1 AYGSP
6 KPSERGITLML
17 FAWLFAGM
25 VKPEIPA
32 IVWSWWSQ
40 VLPETGTTLH
50 LVTTG
55 LLTLLSW
62 LAMMLGVIGV
72 GRAFPTAGCTG
83 AGILVKSCAAHAA
96 STCSPEGDFA
106 RYLDNEVK
114 QEHISIKNDKAVL
127 RTLKRAI
134 AWQAF
139 PTRIFAY

>member
-1 AYGSP
+1 VLHLLSFVVLVIFAIGCAAYIWLDQAYGSP

-40 VLPETGTTLH
+40 ELPETGTTLH

-72 GRAFPTAGCTG
+72 G
-83 AGILVKSCAAHAA
+83 A
-96 STCSPEGDFA
+96 S
-106 RYLDNEVK
+106 
-114 QEHISIKNDKAVL
+114 ISYGWLHWRRNPRQVM
-127 RTLKRAI
+127 
-134 AWQAF
+134 
-139 PTRIFAY
+139 